1 MTLVDLEVCDSRF
14 VFLFR
19 CVFFFLL
26 SLSFCFCLVCWFI
39 LFFSVVLNPVVLEL
53 AETRHPILEVLASR
67 APTLLQ
73 NGFWGQVEL
82 RQAAI
87 LGHDRVFL

>member
-14 VFLFR
+14 DFLFR
-19 CVFFFLL
+19 CVFFSSLALVLFLFGL
-26 SLSFCFCLVCWFI
+26 LVYAV
-39 LFFSVVLNPVVLEL
+39 FSVVLNPVVSEL

>member
-1 MTLVDLEVCDSRF
+1 MIAVSISFSDACFFFSSLALVL
-14 VFLFR
+14 FLFG
-19 CVFFFLL
+19 LL
-26 SLSFCFCLVCWFI
+26 VYTV
-39 LFFSVVLNPVVLEL
+39 FSVVLNPVVLEL

-67 APTLLQ
+67 AQTLLQ